1 MFRSSKVWN
10 FKRSL
15 FVHVCIS
22 VTENVFEQA
31 AGGTG
36 MDTTE
41 KTFHYSH
48 IFKYIGVLYFVFLA
62 IVSMLSYF
70 ARDLVI
76 LTVLGMTLGLGILL
90 LVLYRTFS
98 IQVSDRGITQK
109 TLLGTKS
116 LAWGDIRQISA
127 QGAALRLR
135 GEHVTISISPR
146 HYGAMQ
152 ITQWLQTKRPG
163 LFRIKHV
170 AQLMQNSIWTMPI
183 LWVGILQVVLF
194 LLLYIFRDYVSYLLG
209 LGGLFFGGQA
219 LVTWYISPRSL
230 VIDNDCLIVRYHNR
244 SVSYSAADITGI
256 QAWMTD
262 QGQYRFVMIAFR
274 NKKVLDLSVFQQ
286 TPFITFPVLSQWHEE
301 NAKTVVSV

>member
-1 MFRSSKVWN
+1 
-10 FKRSL
+10 
-15 FVHVCIS
+15 
-22 VTENVFEQA
+22 VTDNVFEQA
-31 AGGTG
+31 AGGAG

-41 KTFHYSH
+41 KTFRYSH
-48 IFKYIGVLYFVFLA
+48 IFKYFGVLYFVFLA
-62 IVSMLSYF
+62 IVGLLSYF

-76 LTVLGMTLGLGILL
+76 LTVLGITLGFGILL
-90 LVLYRTFS
+90 WILFRTYS

-127 QGAALRLR
+127 QGAALRIR
-135 GEHVTISISPR
+135 GDHVTISISPR
-146 HYGAMQ
+146 MYGSME

-170 AQLMQNSIWTMPI
+170 AQLRHNSVWRMPV
-183 LWVGILQVVLF
+183 LWVGILQVILF

-209 LGGLFFGGQA
+209 IVGLFFCGQA
-219 LVTWYISPRSL
+219 LVSWYISPRSL
-230 VIDNDCLIVRYHNR
+230 VLEGNSIIVRYRNR
-244 SVSYSAADITGI
+244 SVSYSADDIAGI
-256 QAWMTD
+256 QAWMTK
-262 QGQYRFVMIAFR
+262 QGQFRSVVIALH

-301 NAKTVVSV
+301 SAKNAGVRLSKPDRQNQGSYSPHLRTDR